1 MHCHEQVTLVAL
13 QGARDLQIGWAAWP
27 PSFSPKKAS
36 GVGDDEASWAADG
49 LRRTLFHGGA
59 LSRASFGT
67 SWHEGD
73 VISVAADLQRGAISF
88 ARNGEWAECYS
99 GVDAAQLFPAV
110 SSGPGAL
117 FRVNLGAE
125 PLVHPSPDPH
135 QCAPLLRDGDG
146 GMAPLRGSMLSGGD
160 MIPSRHV
167 RRLPEGTGALHLA
180 CFRGHEEN
188 VRAIVAARAS
198 VDQPNCA
205 GATPLALACA
215 GGHASVAHYLLEAA
229 PAETAAQVELA
240 RVLARERGHAEL
252 AAALP

>member
-1 MHCHEQVTLVAL
+1 M
-13 QGARDLQIGWAAWP
+13 
-27 PSFSPKKAS
+27 
-36 GVGDDEASWAADG
+36 GDDQTSWAADG

-59 LSRASFGT
+59 LARASFAT

-73 VISVAADLQRGAISF
+73 VVGVAADLHRGAISF
-88 ARNGEWAECYS
+88 ARNGEWTECHI

-125 PLVHPSPDPH
+125 PLVHPPPETH
-135 QCAPLLRDGDG
+135 KCAPLLRDGDG
-146 GMAPLRGSMLSGGD
+146 GMAPLRGSMLRGGD
-160 MIPSRHV
+160 VLPSRHAH
-167 RRLPEGTGALHLA
+167 RLPEGTGALHLA
-180 CFRGHEEN
+180 CLRGHEDI
-188 VRAIVAARAS
+188 VRAIVDARAS

-215 GGHASVAHYLLEAA
+215 GGHASVARFLLEAA

-252 AAALP
+252 AAAPGFVV